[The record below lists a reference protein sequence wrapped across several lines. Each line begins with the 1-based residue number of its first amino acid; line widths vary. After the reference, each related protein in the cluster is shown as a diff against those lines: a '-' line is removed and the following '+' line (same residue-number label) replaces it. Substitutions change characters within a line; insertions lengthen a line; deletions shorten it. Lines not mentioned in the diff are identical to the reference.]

1 MVDLMS
7 WKDQT
12 RRRRAAERRGR
23 RGGRRASAMLLRQ
36 VVLHPV
42 DVPVVIG
49 VDLASGDDMHAVA
62 IMRGSELIYL
72 GDGSE
77 AE

>member
-1 MVDLMS
+1 MS

-23 RGGRRASAMLLRQ
+23 RGTRRAGAMLLRQ
-36 VVLHPV
+36 AVLHPV
-42 DVPVVIG
+42 ADVIDPEAAAAFLA
-49 VDLASGDDMHAVA
+49 DLGLAELGGDDA
-62 IMRGSELIYL
+62 
-72 GDGSE
+72 

>member
-1 MVDLMS
+1 MS

-23 RGGRRASAMLLRQ
+23 RGTRRAGAMLLRQ
-36 VVLHPV
+36 AVLHPV
-42 DVPVVIG
+42 DVVVIG
-49 VDLASGDDMHAVA
+49 IDVGGRDDMHGVA

-72 GDGSE
+72 GDGSDLE
-77 AE
+77 